1 MKRLLVLLVLVAGV
15 ASAQNPQIL
24 GVVNAA
30 SGKAAYSIP
39 AAARG
44 EIITLYGSNF
54 IPPSS
59 SSSAANGFPLPKVL
73 GGVSV
78 LVNTIPAPLLFV
90 SATQINAL
98 IPYELADSLAST
110 TVVVTNGS
118 VASAPLQIDL
128 LAQDPGIFLVEKNG
142 APVSAANTLGA
153 GDTVTILATGLGAVT
168 PYIPSGTSVSS
179 STPVSSIFP
188 VLVTIGGQP
197 AQLLSATLRPNFAG
211 LFQVTAIASSSL
223 IGVTTDVQLRP
234 GFISEFVGPSGP
246 QGWQGLTGPTG
257 PAGSNG
263 TAGSIGL
270 TGLTGPAG
278 PNGTDG
284 SIGLTGPTGPAGP
297 NGTAGSTGLTG
308 LTGAAGPTGPT
319 GPTGPA
325 GPNGTAGSTGLTGL
339 TGAAGPTGLTGPTG
353 PAGSNGTAGSTGLT
367 GLTGADGPT
376 GLTGPTG
383 PAGPT
388 GPTGPTGP
396 AGPNGTTGSTGP
408 TGPTGPTGAAGTA
421 VSALSPSGI
430 PFSVVGHNSAS
441 VNWAPGDT
449 NQNASILPTVMSIS
463 TTACKPAMTI
473 YSFMGATTTFSL
485 NSATF
490 SAASL
495 SGLLNSSIISCTAP
509 AYSSGAPSACSVQAS
524 SNTAADTPMYMTF
537 LGGTGSAFVAFSC
550 Q

>member
-308 LTGAAGPTGPT
+308 LTGAAGPTG
-319 GPTGPA
+319 
-325 GPNGTAGSTGLTGL
+325 
-339 TGAAGPTGLTGPTG
+339 LTGPTG
-353 PAGSNGTAGSTGLT
+353 TAGSNGTAGSTGLT